1 MSEVVFCTHIFFE
14 KSGAFEQSS
23 FGSSFSNVPEI
34 IADWIALEI
43 NLVRSSG
50 DEILGEGEGVT
61 ILGLL
66 PAIGAFERASVL
78 GVGLGF
84 GSGAGVGLGSDL
96 AFRHA
101 LGIDSYDKY
110 CGLNCSLISVD
121 IEKTARAF
129 EKLFLSKLTTEGFS
143 DLKTLVKY
151 REQFKSLSDLINT

>member
-50 DEILGEGEGVT
+50 DEILGEGEVVT

-78 GVGLGF
+78 GIGLGF

-96 AFRHA
+96 GAV
-101 LGIDSYDKY
+101 LGVGVGLGSGTGFEELIIWVSVWFNWTLFSVVFVVLLSPQAIIGKINKMKRSYNEIH
-110 CGLNCSLISVD
+110 G
-121 IEKTARAF
+121 IE
-129 EKLFLSKLTTEGFS
+129 LG
-143 DLKTLVKY
+143 
-151 REQFKSLSDLINT
+151 